1 MSGDAFVKREREKN
15 HAKPFL
21 PTNIGAHGLS
31 GKLFLFKKIIIFF
44 KKLMLLAF
52 IEFNGFTKTFTRS
65 INFYKVNVLN

>member
-21 PTNIGAHGLS
+21 PTNIGARGLS

-44 KKLMLLAF
+44 KKIDVVGLY
-52 IEFNGFTKTFTRS
+52 R
-65 INFYKVNVLN
+65 V

>member
-31 GKLFLFKKIIIFF
+31 GKLFLFKKYYYFF
-44 KKLMLLAF
+44 KK
-52 IEFNGFTKTFTRS
+52 N
-65 INFYKVNVLN
+65 